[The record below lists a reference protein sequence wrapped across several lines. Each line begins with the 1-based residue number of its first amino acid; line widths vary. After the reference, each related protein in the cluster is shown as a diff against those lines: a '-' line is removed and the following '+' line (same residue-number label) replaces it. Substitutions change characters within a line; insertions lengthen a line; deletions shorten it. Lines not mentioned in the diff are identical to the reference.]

1 MILIVGDWRDGD
13 ISAFNKAEEQLIN
26 TQKLHAIYGTADII
40 NPIKLFEL
48 MPFLS
53 EKEELDLLL
62 FMLKM
67 CDKIYAVKSWENNN
81 DARLLH
87 DYADVNGYKII
98 YSKKF

>member
-1 MILIVGDWRDGD
+1 
-13 ISAFNKAEEQLIN
+13 
-26 TQKLHAIYGTADII
+26 
-40 NPIKLFEL
+40 
-48 MPFLS
+48 
-53 EKEELDLLL
+53 
-62 FMLKM
+62 MLKM